1 MHLVETEFWHD
12 LIHGIVGPR
21 KGGARIIIDAEDAET
36 GVGKTSLAI
45 GIAELLSEVFG
56 YELQEEDFTLS
67 GAEYLNRWREHPDA
81 HQPSV
86 LILDELSGA
95 GAGDARRSMANQN
108 VNLGR
113 SWQLMR
119 KKRIVTIT
127 TLPHWSDADKKMRR
141 FADYRLWCLKEPIG
155 HFRPYDVGAGFNDGN
170 IMTRGYDDVDRIK
183 FPNMD
188 AMNDDFY
195 TYVAGLKDD
204 LLDSTVFDADELQDG
219 EEPEPKDPDEIRRDQ
234 KIQQA
239 QRMRDQGLSTVKIA
253 DYINMSQSW
262 VSQNTDAPEPK
273 AEAAD

>member
-1 MHLVETEFWHD
+1 MHLVETQFWRD

-21 KGGARIIIDAEDAET
+21 QGGARIIIDAEDAET

-45 GIAELLSEVFG
+45 ALAELLSSVFG
-56 YELQEEDFTLS
+56 YELEDDDFTLS
-67 GAEYLNRWREHPDA
+67 GAEYLRRWREHPDR

-86 LILDELSGA
+86 IILDELSGA
-95 GAGDARRSMANQN
+95 GAGDARRAMANQN

-141 FADYRLWCLKEPIG
+141 FADYRLWCLEQPIG
-155 HFRPYDVGAGFNDGN
+155 HFRPYDVGAGFSDGN

-188 AMNDDFY
+188 KQNDEFY
-195 TYVAGLKDD
+195 RYVSSLKDD

-219 EEPEPKDPDEIRRDQ
+219 EEPEPQDPDEIRREQ
-234 KIQQA
+234 KIDQA
-239 QRMRDQGLSTVKIA
+239 QRMRNQGLSTVQIA
-253 DYINMSQSW
+253 EYIGMSQSW
-262 VSQNTDAPEPK
+262 VSQNTDAPDQK